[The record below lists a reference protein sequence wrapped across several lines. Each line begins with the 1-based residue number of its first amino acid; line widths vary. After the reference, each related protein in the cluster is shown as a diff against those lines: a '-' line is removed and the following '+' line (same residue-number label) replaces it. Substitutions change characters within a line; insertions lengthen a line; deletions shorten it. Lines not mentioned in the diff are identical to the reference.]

1 MATKKKTTAPEAEVN
16 DTPVQDPEAQA
27 PAQTPEPDPAQAPAS
42 EAPIPT
48 PEDLEKEKNM
58 APGDKGIK
66 VQVITPVAII
76 RSGPGQSFE
85 ATMTVRKGGV
95 YTIAEENDGWGR
107 LANGAGWI
115 KLTRVQ
121 AVETE

>member
-16 DTPVQDPEAQA
+16 ETTVQAPEAQA
-27 PAQTPEPDPAQAPAS
+27 PAPEV
-42 EAPIPT
+42 PIPT

-58 APGDKGIK
+58 APEDKGIK
-66 VQVITPVAII
+66 VELIVPVAVL
-76 RSGPGQSFE
+76 RSGPGSSFD
-85 ATMTVRKGGV
+85 ATMTVRKGGI

>member
-16 DTPVQDPEAQA
+16 DTPAQDPEAQA
-27 PAQTPEPDPAQAPAS
+27 PAQTPAPEPNPAQTPAP
-42 EAPIPT
+42 EAAPEFPYQAEIIP
-48 PEDLEKEKNM
+48 P
-58 APGDKGIK
+58 
-66 VQVITPVAII
+66 VVIVRA
-76 RSGPGQSFE
+76 GPGESFE
-85 ATMTVRKGGV
+85 ATMTVRKGGI

-121 AVETE
+121 AVKAE